1 MTAQTEQLI
10 PHKQAAKSLKIAL
23 HRFEE
28 GIRKGIIGFTN
39 YATTSNVS
47 TSKLHEIWYLT
58 QEQIEEAGIAL
69 RVAKYSE
76 LKEPKET
83 RLGVTRRVY
92 NHSLRSARL
101 RLGLTA
107 DQLGKKV
114 GVGGST
120 IAQYESLRS
129 YPSAERAKAIAN
141 ALSVSVESI
150 FAEWL
155 TEFKLVSSPSI
166 LDDTHLSLE
175 QALAGNISLP
185 FIPNLEEAVEYEELC
200 VALQESMSTLTD
212 RERRVLDLRF
222 DLSSNG
228 KMLTYDEIARIMGV
242 TRERIRQNEAK
253 ALRKLRHPS
262 HTRRLVDFVS

>member
-10 PHKQAAKSLKIAL
+10 PHKQAAKSLHVAL

-28 GIRKGIIGFTN
+28 GIRKGIIDFTN
-39 YATTSNVS
+39 YATTSSVS
-47 TSKLHEIWYLT
+47 TGKLHEIWYLT
-58 QEQIEEAGIAL
+58 QEQIEEAGIVL

-76 LKEPKET
+76 LEEPKET

-92 NHSLRSARL
+92 NYSLRSARL
-101 RLGLTA
+101 RLGLTP

-114 GVGGST
+114 GVGGAT

-155 TEFKLVSSPSI
+155 TEFKLESLPSI
-166 LDDTHLSLE
+166 LDDAHLSLE

-185 FIPNLEEAVEYEELC
+185 SLPNLEEEVEYEELR

-222 DLSSNG
+222 GFSSDG
-228 KMLTYDEIARIMGV
+228 EKLTFAEIARIIGV
-242 TRERIRQNEAK
+242 TRERIRENEAK
-253 ALRKLRHPS
+253 AFRKLRRA
-262 HTRRLVDFVS
+262 RRLIDFVS